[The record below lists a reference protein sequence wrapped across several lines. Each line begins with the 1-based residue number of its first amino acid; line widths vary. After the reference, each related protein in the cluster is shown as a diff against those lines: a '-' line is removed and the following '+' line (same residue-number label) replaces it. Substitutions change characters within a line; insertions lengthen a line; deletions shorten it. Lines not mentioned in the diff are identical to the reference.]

1 MPGCPST
8 AKTFQAFSRETA
20 YQKNSLL
27 WFTERF
33 RVFKLLYN
41 AGGGMIC
48 NPTPENYATVNKGSM
63 EQSNPSCPFSIA
75 TQQICHYGVL
85 WIHPR
90 QWSVEEQTE
99 HSSWKRTM
107 QVLWVNLALWMPL
120 SVILYIFIKRH
131 AGRVSAAHP
140 LFKMTKVRLLSN
152 IQHLVPFSACHHHP
166 C

>member
-8 AKTFQAFSRETA
+8 AKTFQAFSRKTA

-48 NPTPENYATVNKGSM
+48 NPTPEKYATVNKGSM
-63 EQSNPSCPFSIA
+63 EQRNPSCPFSIA
-75 TQQICHYGVL
+75 TQQMCHYGVL
-85 WIHPR
+85 WIHPH

-99 HSSWKRTM
+99 LSS
-107 QVLWVNLALWMPL
+107 
-120 SVILYIFIKRH
+120 
-131 AGRVSAAHP
+131 
-140 LFKMTKVRLLSN
+140 
-152 IQHLVPFSACHHHP
+152 
-166 C
+166 